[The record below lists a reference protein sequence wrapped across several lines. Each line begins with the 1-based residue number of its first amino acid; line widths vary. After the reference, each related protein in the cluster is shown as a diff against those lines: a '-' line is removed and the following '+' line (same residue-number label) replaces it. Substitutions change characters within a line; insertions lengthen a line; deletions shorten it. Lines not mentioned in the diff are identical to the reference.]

1 MNILRRMGAAGIA
14 AITAA
19 SCLAAVANAESEEY
33 KLLVSPMSISSA
45 SKDLALTDSGFISV
59 TDEDIAN
66 WQKTGKF
73 TYSELTTDFDIPESA
88 SIVKRISGN
97 NVAVRWKEP
106 DVTGSSLKVLSFD
119 PDAKSLTTKTDFGN
133 RWDFVT
139 SDCTVINVNSD
150 NEAKKLSI
158 TVTPVNGESTT
169 NTFEYKGKG
178 NWFYNC
184 DSVYNNPK
192 YVFTVLWVSDTKELT
207 LDDNSSVSTYSYEI
221 YGITREGEV
230 ETLYS
235 ISFEDQVISNLG
247 WLEVGDNYISWS
259 EEPFAKSSRK
269 LIYLIDSKEV
279 ISCATPLM
287 LYGSDLKC
295 TYSNGEGISRID
307 YVTQAWDNAFIAQCP
322 TDYSSDPR
330 QYRYILFQNGQYSV
344 NMISKAYKSMSSS
357 DGKIF
362 LMQTED
368 DKWGY
373 IDANG
378 KELATFDDAST
389 FEGDYAPVIKDGK
402 AYLIDRSMNRVSE
415 MIDADG
421 VTSINNNDQMF
432 IISKGDK
439 RYLATFALPAPE
451 KPNTSDTSDTSS
463 DTSVTSSDTS
473 VTSSDTASSDTGDNS
488 GTSTSTPVSSG
499 SSETS
504 GTGNDNPPTG
514 MSFGLMLTLT
524 AIAGT
529 VALVSRKKR

>member
-1 MNILRRMGAAGIA
+1 MNILRRIGAAGIA
-14 AITAA
+14 AVTAA

-33 KLLVSPMSISSA
+33 KLLISPISISSA
-45 SKDLALTDSGFISV
+45 SKDLALTDSCFISV

-66 WQKTGKF
+66 WQKTGEF
-73 TYSELTTDFDIPESA
+73 TYSELTTDFEIPETA
-88 SIVKRISGN
+88 RVVKRISGN
-97 NVAVRWKEP
+97 NVAVRWNIP
-106 DVTGSSLKVLSFD
+106 DETISNLKVLTYD
-119 PDAKSLTTKTDFGN
+119 PDNKSLTTKTDFGKEWN
-133 RWDFVT
+133 YVT

-150 NEAKKLSI
+150 NESKKLSI

-169 NTFEYKGKG
+169 NTFEYKGEG
-178 NWFYNC
+178 NWFYNY
-184 DSVYNNPK
+184 DSVYNNQK

-207 LDDNSSVSTYSYEI
+207 FDDNSSVSTYSYEI

-235 ISFEDQVISNLG
+235 ISFEDQAISNLG

-307 YVTQAWDNAFIAQCP
+307 YVIQAWDNAFIAQCP
-322 TDYSSDPR
+322 TDYTSDPR

-362 LMQTED
+362 LVQTED

-378 KELATFDDAST
+378 KELAVFDDANK
-389 FEGDYAPVIKDGK
+389 FEGDYAPVVKDGK

-415 MIDADG
+415 MIDAEG
-421 VTSINNNDQMF
+421 VTSLEGNDQMF
-432 IISKGDK
+432 TVKKDGK
-439 RYLATFALPAPE
+439 EYLATFALPVPD
-451 KPNTSDTSDTSS
+451 TSDTSDTSS
-463 DTSVTSSDTS
+463 DTTSSDTGS
-473 VTSSDTASSDTGDNS
+473 TSD
-488 GTSTSTPVSSG
+488 TSTSAPVSSG

-504 GTGNDNPPTG
+504 GTGDAIPPTG
-514 MSFGLMLTLT
+514 AAFGIMLTLT
-524 AIAGT
+524 AAAG
-529 VALVSRKKR
+529 VAAVVSRKKK